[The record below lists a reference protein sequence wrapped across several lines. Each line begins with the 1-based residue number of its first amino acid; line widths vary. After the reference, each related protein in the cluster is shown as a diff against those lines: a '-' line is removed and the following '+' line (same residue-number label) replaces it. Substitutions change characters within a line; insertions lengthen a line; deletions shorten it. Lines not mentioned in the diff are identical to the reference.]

1 MAGRWLLLLDF
12 DGTLVPLAS
21 DPDQVRLDPPVRQ
34 VLRRLANHPGV
45 NVYIIS
51 GRRLANLRRFVTI
64 PGLHLLGLHGW
75 ERPGASLPPGERRL
89 LREAKRWLDLRL
101 PRSPGIELEDKGLGL
116 AVHTRGATLPA
127 ARLARHITR
136 QARDRF
142 HPGLHLLAG
151 KKIWELL
158 PAAIAG
164 KGPATRR
171 LLAKHPRRA
180 LPIFIGDDASDELAF
195 AVLRDGLTLHVG
207 GKNGTKAKF
216 WLRDPAEVR
225 EFLERLEGVISCKKP
240 GVRSNS

>member
-1 MAGRWLLLLDF
+1 
-12 DGTLVPLAS
+12 
-21 DPDQVRLDPPVRQ
+21 
-34 VLRRLANHPGV
+34 
-45 NVYIIS
+45 
-51 GRRLANLRRFVTI
+51 
-64 PGLHLLGLHGW
+64 
-75 ERPGASLPPGERRL
+75 
-89 LREAKRWLDLRL
+89 
-101 PRSPGIELEDKGLGL
+101 
-116 AVHTRGATLPA
+116 
-127 ARLARHITR
+127 
-136 QARDRF
+136 
-142 HPGLHLLAG
+142 LAG